1 MKYLGEK
8 FIILAL
14 LGMMLPSFMFLS
26 AVESKNTNL
35 NNNNVWMLYFT
46 DPKSDSLDFMI
57 ENHSKNSDFR
67 YEILID
73 KKVVIDSKLSVP
85 LGETKTVPIPK
96 ETLDLSNRKITITVA
111 DGNSNKKEIYK
122 SF

>member
-14 LGMMLPSFMFLS
+14 FGMMLLSFVFLS
-26 AVESKNTNL
+26 AVESKNANL

-46 DPKSDSLDFMI
+46 DPKSDSLDFTI

-96 ETLDLSNRKITITVA
+96 ETLDLSNRKITIIVTA
-111 DGNSNKKEIYK
+111 GDNKKEIYK
-122 SF
+122 NF

>member
-14 LGMMLPSFMFLS
+14 LGMMLLSFVFLS
-26 AVESKNTNL
+26 TVESRNTNL
-35 NNNNVWMLYFT
+35 DNNNVWMLYFT

-85 LGETKTVPIPK
+85 LGETKTIPIPK
-96 ETLDLSNRKITITVA
+96 EALDLSNRKITIIVTA
-111 DGNSNKKEIYK
+111 GDNKKEIYK
-122 SF
+122 NF

>member
-14 LGMMLPSFMFLS
+14 FGMMLLSFMFLS

-35 NNNNVWMLYFT
+35 DNSNVWTLYFA

-67 YEILID
+67 YKILVD
-73 KKVVIDSKLSVP
+73 KKVVIESDLPVP
-85 LGETKTVPIPK
+85 LGETKNVPIPK
-96 ETLDLSNRKITITVA
+96 ETLDLSNRKITIIVTA
-111 DGNSNKKEIYK
+111 GDNKKEIYK
-122 SF
+122 NF